1 MEDIHDS
8 NPNQQKNTQSS
19 EMAQVHSDDHAIEE
33 SLLLNDKESN
43 NQNGLNEK
51 ESMRENS
58 NDKELLFQNQDM
70 QDNSIIKNQNT
81 SENTFK
87 SSSYLFLQ
95 LLKYSDVTMSIEEI
109 SSRTQALLRSVGVKE
124 SMC

>member
-19 EMAQVHSDDHAIEE
+19 EMTQVHSDDHAIEE

-43 NQNGLNEK
+43 NQYGPNEK
-51 ESMRENS
+51 ESMNEIDD
-58 NDKELLFQNQDM
+58 DKELLFQNQDM
-70 QDNSIIKNQNT
+70 QDNSITENQNT

-87 SSSYLFLQ
+87 SSLYLFLQ

>member
-8 NPNQQKNTQSS
+8 NMNQQKNTQSS
-19 EMAQVHSDDHAIEE
+19 EMIQVHSDNHTIEE
-33 SLLLNDKESN
+33 SSLLNDKESN
-43 NQNGLNEK
+43 NQNELNEK

-70 QDNSIIKNQNT
+70 QDNSITENQYT

-87 SSSYLFLQ
+87 SSLYLFLQ

-124 SMC
+124 SIF

>member
-19 EMAQVHSDDHAIEE
+19 EMTQVHSDDHAIEE

-51 ESMRENS
+51 ESMNENS
-58 NDKELLFQNQDM
+58 NDKEILFQNQDK
-70 QDNSIIKNQNT
+70 QDNSITEHQNT

-87 SSSYLFLQ
+87 SSLYLFLQ